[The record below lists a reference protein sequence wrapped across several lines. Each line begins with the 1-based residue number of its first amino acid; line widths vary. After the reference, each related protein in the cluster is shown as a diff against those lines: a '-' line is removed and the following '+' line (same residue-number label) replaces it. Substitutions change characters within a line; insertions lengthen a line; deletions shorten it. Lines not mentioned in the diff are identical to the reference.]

1 MSQKLVGNWIDWK
14 SLNKS
19 KSHQILENEESYDK
33 EEDEEDLKL
42 GEPKEGENSVHRPS

>member
-1 MSQKLVGNWIDWK
+1 MSQKCIGNWIDGRSW
-14 SLNKS
+14 NKS

-42 GEPKEGENSVHRPS
+42 GKPKEGENSVHHPS